1 VADAQLVIISTGIR
15 QNVDLAKALGL
26 EIKRS
31 IVVNNK
37 METGIA
43 NIYACGDCAEF
54 EGTNYAI
61 WPQAIDMGRVAGANA
76 VGDEK
81 QYTTTVPAVTFNG
94 MRTSIFSIGDIGKT
108 EGKKYKTKE
117 FCDEENLIY
126 KKLYFLNGRFCGGIL
141 IGDTKDQKDLMIAL
155 EEKTPIDKM

>member
-1 VADAQLVIISTGIR
+1 MTYEPTI
-15 QNVDLAKALGL
+15 
-26 EIKRS
+26 
-31 IVVNNK
+31 
-37 METGIA
+37 
-43 NIYACGDCAEF
+43 
-54 EGTNYAI
+54 
-61 WPQAIDMGRVAGANA
+61 
-76 VGDEK
+76 
-81 QYTTTVPAVTFNG
+81 PAVSFNG

-108 EGKKYKTKE
+108 DGKKYKTKE